1 METTIIII
9 SGLLDII
16 IGIMLFNFVH
26 LYREAMLNKGVIIL
40 TLSASYST
48 IIGFL
53 KLKIGI
59 NGVGEYALQLVMGIM
74 LINTLLTA
82 LCLWVFLKFLKSKK

>member
-1 METTIIII
+1 METVIILI

-16 IGIMLFNFVH
+16 IGIMLFSFVH
-26 LYREAMLNKGVIIL
+26 LYREEIFKKGVVIL
-40 TLSASYST
+40 CISAAYST

-59 NGVGEYALQLVMGIM
+59 NGMEEYAFQVVMGIM